1 MTAVCSVLVD
11 LVLLN
16 LPKDITISCPARTIV
31 GDYEIDAFKRIDY
44 CLEQLWQ
51 NLKPSA
57 LASPS
62 LRLATRT
69 SPVCF
74 TLIAAAS
81 RRQNPLVSQ
90 ANRVEP
96 AGALELIRRL

>member
-1 MTAVCSVLVD
+1 VAKLETLGPRIAELTTSD
-11 LVLLN
+11 
-16 LPKDITISCPARTIV
+16 PDIA
-31 GDYEIDAFKRIDY
+31 
-44 CLEQLWQ
+44 CLIHST
-51 NLKPSA
+51 N
-57 LASPS
+57 
-62 LRLATRT
+62 R
-69 SPVCF
+69 F